1 MIKLLGMVLLVAGF
15 VGLSIEKVK
24 EEKASIDYLN
34 ELKRFITY
42 LLREIEYSNIP
53 IPDICMEYK
62 GRSEGK
68 MYIFIER
75 VSERFAQNEGKSFDC
90 IWKEEIDKLKKEEKQ
105 FLKCL
110 SITLSCRKR
119 KIQF

>member
-34 ELKRFITY
+34 ELKRFTTY

-105 FLKCL
+105 LLDSLGKSFG
-110 SITLSCRKR
+110 
-119 KIQF
+119 F